1 MTSPSAGFARLLEAL
16 DRLEI
21 QYMVCGSV
29 ASSAHG
35 IIRST
40 RDVDLVA
47 DLKEEHAGALVEE
60 LSGDFYIDA
69 EMILSS
75 LRAGRSFNLIHLA
88 SSYKFDIFPLSND
101 AYSRMEFS
109 RRTPQATRQFGPEPL
124 EFFAASA
131 EDTLL
136 AKLVWFRRGREVSDQ
151 QWNDARGVVEV
162 KGAALDRDY
171 LRRWAAHLHV
181 DDLLE
186 RVLGQRHG

>member
-47 DLKEEHAGALVEE
+47 DPKEEHAGALVEE
-60 LSGDFYIDA
+60 LGRDFYV
-69 EMILSS
+69 
-75 LRAGRSFNLIHLA
+75 RAGRFFNLIHLV